1 MTAQQS
7 NQAILVGY
15 VTEEVFEYSHKVN
28 GEIFFKFTLEIE
40 RTSGTKD
47 YLPVIISEKLIDKKE
62 TYVGSP
68 VCVIGQFRSY
78 NQKEDE
84 STHLRLYIF
93 AQELYLTD
101 DECRNELYISGY
113 ICKQPIYRTTPLGRQ
128 IADLMLAIPRAFG
141 KTDYIPCICW
151 GRNAVYASLMD
162 VGTNVTITG
171 RIQSREYQKQVDST
185 TMTKTAYE
193 ISISSIKGE

>member
-1 MTAQQS
+1 MTEQQS

-15 VTEEVFEYSHKVN
+15 LMEDDFEYSHTVN
-28 GEIFFKFTLEIE
+28 NENFFKFTLEIE

-47 YLPVIISEKLIDKKE
+47 YVPVIISEKLIDKKE
-62 TYVGSP
+62 TYIGSP

-78 NQKEDE
+78 NQKEDT
-84 STHLRLYIF
+84 STHLRLHVF
-93 AQELYLTD
+93 AQEFYLTD
-101 DECRNELYISGY
+101 DKDRNELYISGY
-113 ICKQPIYRTTPLGRQ
+113 LCKQPIYRTTPLGRQ

-171 RIQSREYQKQVDST
+171 RIQSREYQKDSV
-185 TMTKTAYE
+185 TKIAYE
-193 ISISSIKGE
+193 ISISSIRGE